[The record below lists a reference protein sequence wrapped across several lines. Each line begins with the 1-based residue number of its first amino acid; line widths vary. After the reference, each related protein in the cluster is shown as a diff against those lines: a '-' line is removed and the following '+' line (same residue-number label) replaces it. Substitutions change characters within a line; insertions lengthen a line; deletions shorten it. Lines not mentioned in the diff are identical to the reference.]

1 MNTFDRIVSLREAL
15 AIAFRDKW
23 IIVGAFLV
31 PVLIA
36 CAAALLTPR
45 VYESTA
51 VILVKTG
58 RQFVPQSDVGQAI
71 NSVPVASMQETMN
84 SEVSILNSRDLAIGV
99 IQRVG
104 LATLYPKIADG
115 DDTDAAKLDMAVEAF
130 DKDLKVDNPAQST
143 VINVALDNHDVAAS
157 TKALETLVALYRQ
170 KHVDVFAT
178 PRTQVLTEQLD
189 KELASLAALEA
200 RTANFR
206 IEHNVFDPDTQRQQ
220 LIEQRGTLVA
230 ARGDL
235 ESKKV
240 ELTNKLAF
248 LNDKLSSTPETKTV
262 GTERFST
269 DTVNN
274 ASTKLLEL
282 RREEQNLLSRY
293 LENSRPV
300 QNVRADI
307 AVVEKYLA
315 EQGKQ
320 FQGKVMTGVNPVYDD
335 LRRQT
340 VEAQADLEP
349 IAKQS
354 DELTRQIG
362 VIDAQLQTLENDQ
375 RELAGLVRSVESGRD
390 NVKVLREQLHQATIN
405 ETLDKEKIDSIS
417 IVQEAAPLP
426 DPVRPRRMLWGLAGI
441 AIGIL
446 SAFGALVG
454 LIVMRN
460 TFLTADAIER
470 GLKLPV
476 LVSLPHLARAE
487 PR

>member
-23 IIVGAFLV
+23 IIIGAFLL
-31 PVLIA
+31 PVIIA

-45 VYESTA
+45 VYQSTA

-99 IQRVG
+99 IKAVG
-104 LATLYPKIADG
+104 LPTLYPKIADG
-115 DDTDAAKLDMAVEAF
+115 DGSDAEKLDTAVEAF
-130 DKDLKVDNPAQST
+130 ARDLKVDNPAQST

-157 TKALETLVALYRQ
+157 TKGLESLVMLYRQ

-220 LIEQRGTLVA
+220 LIEQRGTLVT

-240 ELTNKLAF
+240 ELTNKLTF
-248 LNDKLSSTPETKTV
+248 LNEKLSSTPETKTV

-274 ASTKLLEL
+274 ASVKLLEL

-300 QNVRADI
+300 QNIRADI
-307 AVVEKYLA
+307 AVVEKYLS

-349 IAKQS
+349 ISMQS
-354 DELTRQIG
+354 DEISRQIAE
-362 VIDAQLQTLENDQ
+362 IDTQLQTLENDQ

-417 IVQEAAPLP
+417 IVQSAAPLP
-426 DPVRPRRMLWGLAGI
+426 DPVRPRRTLWGLAGI
-441 AIGIL
+441 AIGVL